1 MSDNIWFL
9 CTLVSFLLLVFLCRC
24 VFSVLEQVVY
34 FYLQYFCLKV
44 WFESGPGCL
53 FVPPPPP
60 SCATGVGLWRA
71 LTTSS
76 NRFAS
81 SHRSKHVCRVFSGF
95 QFCMLSGLV
104 RIEESVII
112 VVFNWIFEFFFLHVA
127 WVEIGVE
134 SVAEEKWWKTVGVV
148 GTGRYSSLD
157 PWWSYLQGSGSWCSF
172 CDLGLLEYSYTGAVL
187 RAFELGLRTF
197 YGYEDL
203 GELIWY
209 ADGFPGALNPKTE
222 DLVA

>member
-1 MSDNIWFL
+1 MR
-9 CTLVSFLLLVFLCRC
+9 LLGPGTSRFFFCAVFLP
-24 VFSVLEQVVY
+24 Q
-34 FYLQYFCLKV
+34 V
-44 WFESGPGCL
+44 WFESGPSFF

-60 SCATGVGLWRA
+60 SCATGAGLRRA
-71 LTTSS
+71 VTTSS

-81 SHRSKHVCRVFSGF
+81 SHQSKQVCRVFSGA
-95 QFCMLSGLV
+95 QFCMLSALS
-104 RIEESVII
+104 ESKLAWSSWF
-112 VVFNWIFEFFFLHVA
+112 FNWIFEFFFLHVA

-134 SVAEEKWWKTVGVV
+134 SVAEEKWWRTVAVV

-157 PWWSYLQGSGSWCSF
+157 PWWSYLQGSESRCSF
-172 CDLGLLEYSYTGAVL
+172 CDLDLLEYSCTGAVL
-187 RAFELGLRTF
+187 RAFELWLHTY

-209 ADGFPGALNPKTE
+209 ADGFPGASNPKTE